1 MTLCFIHFTIL
12 WFEMYQTKLT
22 FTQNFVNRK
31 ILESWRK
38 TYLRLWRE
46 KWMERKCG
54 CLNCKE
60 KKKKG
65 TTRVF
70 SETAISIDC
79 LSSIP
84 YITVQCIFGSMVLVK
99 CSGTNSE
106 SILFWK
112 CIVPLCLI
120 LVPIFHVKTVLNKTT
135 IYFRIF
141 MKKIKKGKY
150 FFFLKN
156 PILLF
161 NIFLFLY
168 ILQYFISS
176 MYILLFTQNKKI
188 LI

>member
-1 MTLCFIHFTIL
+1 
-12 WFEMYQTKLT
+12 
-22 FTQNFVNRK
+22 
-31 ILESWRK
+31 
-38 TYLRLWRE
+38 
-46 KWMERKCG
+46 MERK
-54 CLNCKE
+54 LWMFKLQRKK

-106 SILFWK
+106 SIPFWK
-112 CIVPLCLI
+112 CIVLLCLI
-120 LVPIFHVKTVLNKTT
+120 LVPIFHVKTVLNETT

-150 FFFLKN
+150 FCFLKN
-156 PILLF
+156 PILLS
-161 NIFLFLY
+161 NIF
-168 ILQYFISS
+168 FISS
-176 MYILLFTQNKKI
+176 YFAIFYKFHVYFALYTK
-188 LI
+188 